1 MIARTV
7 FLLVLAAAP
16 VLAQSPQACPWLN
29 SGTAAKIL
37 GSDVTSSVHA
47 DSPRS
52 ENCHFTS
59 KSDAGLSIEIQ
70 IGVAD
75 QHPCGS
81 GGTALTGIGNQ
92 AVFCS
97 HVSDGRHMQTISG
110 RVRDAWF
117 VITMSALPVSGSDRH
132 SSPEESVPSPIELI
146 AEQVTGN
153 LF

>member
-16 VLAQSPQACPWLN
+16 ALAQSPQACPWLN

-37 GSDVTSSVHA
+37 GSDVVSSVHA
-47 DSPRS
+47 DSARS
-52 ENCHFTS
+52 GNCHFTS
-59 KSDAGLSIEIQ
+59 RSDPGLSIGIQ

-97 HVSDGRHMQTISG
+97 QLSDGRQMQTASG

-117 VITMSALPVSGSDRH
+117 VITMAAPPISASDRR
-132 SSPEESVPSPIELI
+132 SSPEESVPSAIEFV
-146 AEQVTGN
+146 AEQVAGN